1 MRLWQMKNNRHHS
14 ENQAQDLPLRPDT
27 GGTAGIEN
35 SSNRAVVATTCG
47 IYFREEGQET
57 CYVYET
63 VKLNIY
69 RK

>member
-1 MRLWQMKNNRHHS
+1 MANENNRYLS
-14 ENQAQDLPLRPDT
+14 EDRAQHLPLRPDT

-35 SSNRAVVATTCG
+35 SSNRTVVATTCG

-57 CYVYET
+57 CYVYGT

>member
-1 MRLWQMKNNRHHS
+1 MANENNRYLS
-14 ENQAQDLPLRPDT
+14 EDQAQHLPPRPDT

-35 SSNRAVVATTCG
+35 SSNRAVVATTL
-47 IYFREEGQET
+47 YFREEGQET

>member
-35 SSNRAVVATTCG
+35 TQTEQSLLPPAGYTLGGGGRTRNLLC
-47 IYFREEGQET
+47 
-57 CYVYET
+57 
-63 VKLNIY
+63 L
-69 RK
+69 

>member
-1 MRLWQMKNNRHHS
+1 MANENNRHLS
-14 ENQAQDLPLRPDT
+14 EDQAQHLPPRPDT

-35 SSNRAVVATTCG
+35 SSNRAVVATT

>member
-1 MRLWQMKNNRHHS
+1 MKTIDIIQRLSLFLFTLMLVAPA
-14 ENQAQDLPLRPDT
+14 EV
-27 GGTAGIEN
+27 EN
-35 SSNRAVVATTCG
+35 SSNRAVVATT

>member
-1 MRLWQMKNNRHHS
+1 MRLWQMKTIDIIQRIRLS
-14 ENQAQDLPLRPDT
+14 TCLFVLTPVAP
-27 GGTAGIEN
+27 AGVEN

>member
-1 MRLWQMKNNRHHS
+1 MANENNRYLS
-14 ENQAQDLPLRPDT
+14 EDRAQHLPLRPDT

-47 IYFREEGQET
+47 IYFREEGQEN

-63 VKLNIY
+63 VKTEYIL
-69 RK
+69 